1 MRKRGSHEYDG
12 DSGNTNSKRHLLLW
26 ILAAV
31 ILIALWSMFAGSVT
45 LKWSLSNNDDLDSTI
60 LEDLDVLE
68 VEEREKVVRHMWDL
82 YSHTNTKSVGL
93 PKFWWE
99 AFEAAY
105 QQLVSD
111 VPAVRDAAVSEIAK
125 MSLRSLPIQIQSHS
139 SITAS
144 RKIKQAKSRTGQ

>member
-1 MRKRGSHEYDG
+1 M
-12 DSGNTNSKRHLLLW
+12 
-26 ILAAV
+26 
-31 ILIALWSMFAGSVT
+31 
-45 LKWSLSNNDDLDSTI
+45 
-60 LEDLDVLE
+60 
-68 VEEREKVVRHMWDL
+68 EEREKVVRHMWDA
-82 YSHTNTKSVGL
+82 YSRTHTKSVGL

-139 SITAS
+139 V
-144 RKIKQAKSRTGQ
+144 

>member
-60 LEDLDVLE
+60 LEDLDVL
-68 VEEREKVVRHMWDL
+68 VRM
-82 YSHTNTKSVGL
+82 N
-93 PKFWWE
+93 
-99 AFEAAY
+99 
-105 QQLVSD
+105 
-111 VPAVRDAAVSEIAK
+111 
-125 MSLRSLPIQIQSHS
+125 
-139 SITAS
+139 IT
-144 RKIKQAKSRTGQ
+144 IKRCNK